1 MSIQKFYISLVFLI
15 SSCSSIN
22 LPNEYTH
29 SYNAKLYIGDSSF
42 YKSRIFI
49 YENYVVLNFID
60 IPYEDIKTIEI
71 NNDGKFYLD
80 ITPRNTKIIKE
91 LENYKESYYA
101 LLNECFRGNP
111 VSYGDKILTIKCDKY
126 ANINIDI
133 FDLTKLYI
141 NGLLS
146 MKLERAKK
154 TPSNVK

>member
-1 MSIQKFYISLVFLI
+1 MSIKQFFISFVLLI

-22 LPNEYTH
+22 LFNEYTY
-29 SYNAKLYIGDSSF
+29 SYNAKFYVDDNFF

-60 IPYEDIKTIEI
+60 IPYEGLKTIEI

-80 ITPRNTKIIKE
+80 VTSQNTKIIKE
-91 LENYKESYYA
+91 LEKYKESYYV
-101 LLNECFRGNP
+101 LLNKCFRGNP
-111 VSYGDKILTIKCDKY
+111 VSYSDKILTIRCDQY

-141 NGLLS
+141 NGLFS

>member
-1 MSIQKFYISLVFLI
+1 MRIKRFFISFVLLI

-22 LPNEYTH
+22 FFNEYTY
-29 SYNAKLYIGDSSF
+29 SYNAKFYIGDNFF

-49 YENYVVLNFID
+49 YENYIVINFID
-60 IPYEDIKTIEI
+60 VPYKDIKTIEI

-80 ITPRNTKIIKE
+80 ITSQNAKIIE
-91 LENYKESYYA
+91 VLENYKESYYV
-101 LLNECFRGNP
+101 LLNKCLRGNP

-141 NGLLS
+141 NGLIS

>member
-1 MSIQKFYISLVFLI
+1 MRIKQFFLSFVLLI

-22 LPNEYTH
+22 NFNEYTY
-29 SYNAKLYIGDSSF
+29 SYNAKFYIGENFF

-49 YENYVVLNFID
+49 YENYVVINFID
-60 IPYEDIKTIEI
+60 LPYKDIKTIEI

-80 ITPRNTKIIKE
+80 ITSQNTKVIEE
-91 LENYKESYYA
+91 LENYKESYYV
-101 LLNECFRGNP
+101 LFNKCLRGNP

>member
-1 MSIQKFYISLVFLI
+1 MRIKQFFISFVLLI

-22 LPNEYTH
+22 LFNKYTY
-29 SYNAKLYIGDSSF
+29 SYNAKLYIGDNFF

-49 YENYVVLNFID
+49 YENYVAINFID
-60 IPYEDIKTIEI
+60 VPYKDIKIIEI

-80 ITPRNTKIIKE
+80 ITSQNTKIIQE
-91 LENYKESYYA
+91 LENYKESHYA
-101 LLNECFRGNP
+101 LLNKCFKGNP
-111 VSYGDKILTIKCDKY
+111 VSYSDKILMINCDQY

-133 FDLTKLYI
+133 FDVTKLYI

>member
-1 MSIQKFYISLVFLI
+1 MSIKQFFISFVLLI

-22 LPNEYTH
+22 LFNEYTY
-29 SYNAKLYIGDSSF
+29 SYNAKFYIGDNFF

-49 YENYVVLNFID
+49 YENYVAINFID
-60 IPYEDIKTIEI
+60 VPYKDIKTIEI

-80 ITPRNTKIIKE
+80 VSSQNIKVIKE
-91 LENYKESYYA
+91 LEKYKESYYV
-101 LLNECFRGNP
+101 LLNKCFRGNP
-111 VSYGDKILTIKCDKY
+111 VLYSDKILTIRCDQY

-141 NGLLS
+141 NGLIS

>member
-1 MSIQKFYISLVFLI
+1 MRIKRFFISFVLLI

-22 LPNEYTH
+22 FFNEYTY
-29 SYNAKLYIGDSSF
+29 SYNAKFYIGDNFF

-49 YENYVVLNFID
+49 YENYIVINFID
-60 IPYEDIKTIEI
+60 VPYKDIKTIEI

-80 ITPRNTKIIKE
+80 ITSQNAKIIE
-91 LENYKESYYA
+91 VLENYKESYYV
-101 LLNECFRGNP
+101 LLNKCLRGNP

>member
-1 MSIQKFYISLVFLI
+1 MSIKQFFISFVLLI

-22 LPNEYTH
+22 LFNEYTY
-29 SYNAKLYIGDSSF
+29 SYNAKFYVSDNFF

-49 YENYVVLNFID
+49 YENYVVINFID
-60 IPYEDIKTIEI
+60 IPYEGLKTIEI

-80 ITPRNTKIIKE
+80 VTSQNTKIIKE
-91 LENYKESYYA
+91 LEKYKESYYV
-101 LLNECFRGNP
+101 LLNKCFRGNP
-111 VSYGDKILTIKCDKY
+111 VSYSDEILTIKCDQY

-141 NGLLS
+141 NGLFS

>member
-1 MSIQKFYISLVFLI
+1 MRIKQFFISFVLLI

-22 LPNEYTH
+22 FFNEYTY
-29 SYNAKLYIGDSSF
+29 SYNAKFYIGDNFF

-49 YENYVVLNFID
+49 YENYIVINFID
-60 IPYEDIKTIEI
+60 VPYKDIKTIEI

-80 ITPRNTKIIKE
+80 ITSQNAKIIE
-91 LENYKESYYA
+91 VLENYKESHYV
-101 LLNECFRGNP
+101 LLNKCLRGNP

-141 NGLLS
+141 NGLIS

-154 TPSNVK
+154 TPTNVK

>member
-1 MSIQKFYISLVFLI
+1 MRIKQFFLSFVLLI

-22 LPNEYTH
+22 LSNEYTH
-29 SYNAKLYIGDSSF
+29 SYNAKFYIGDNFF
-42 YKSRIFI
+42 YKSRILI
-49 YENYVVLNFID
+49 YENYVVINFID
-60 IPYEDIKTIEI
+60 LPYKDIKTIEI

-80 ITPRNTKIIKE
+80 ITSQNAKIIE
-91 LENYKESYYA
+91 VLENYKESHYV
-101 LLNECFRGNP
+101 LLNRCLRGNS

>member
-1 MSIQKFYISLVFLI
+1 MSIKQFFISFVLLI

-22 LPNEYTH
+22 LFNEYTY
-29 SYNAKLYIGDSSF
+29 SYNAKFYIGDNFF

-49 YENYVVLNFID
+49 YENYVVINFID
-60 IPYEDIKTIEI
+60 IPYEGLKTIEI

-80 ITPRNTKIIKE
+80 VTSQNTKIIKE
-91 LENYKESYYA
+91 LEKYKEPYYV
-101 LLNECFRGNP
+101 LLNKCFRGNP
-111 VSYGDKILTIKCDKY
+111 VSYSDKILTIRCDQY

-141 NGLLS
+141 NGLFS

>member
-1 MSIQKFYISLVFLI
+1 MSIQKYYISLVFLI

-22 LPNEYTH
+22 LPNEYAH
-29 SYNAKLYIGDSSF
+29 SYNAKLYIGDNSF

-80 ITPRNTKIIKE
+80 ITPQNAKIIQE
-91 LENYKESYYA
+91 LQKYKGSYYA

-111 VSYGDKILTIKCDKY
+111 VSYSDKILMIKCDQY
-126 ANINIDI
+126 VNINIDI
-133 FDLTKLYI
+133 FDVTKLYI
-141 NGLLS
+141 SGLLS

-154 TPSNVK
+154 IRSNVK

>member
-1 MSIQKFYISLVFLI
+1 MRINQFFIIFVLLI
-15 SSCSSIN
+15 GSCSSIN
-22 LPNEYTH
+22 LFNEYTY
-29 SYNAKLYIGDSSF
+29 SYNAKLYIGDNSF

-49 YENYVVLNFID
+49 YENYVVINFID
-60 IPYEDIKTIEI
+60 IPYEDIKIIEI

-80 ITPRNTKIIKE
+80 VTSQNTRIIKE

-101 LLNECFRGNP
+101 LLNKCFRGNP
-111 VSYGDKILTIKCDKY
+111 VSYDDKIMTINCDQY

>member
-1 MSIQKFYISLVFLI
+1 MRIKQFFLSFVLLI

-22 LPNEYTH
+22 LSNEYTH
-29 SYNAKLYIGDSSF
+29 SYNAKFYIGDNFF
-42 YKSRIFI
+42 YKSRILI
-49 YENYVVLNFID
+49 YENYVVINFID
-60 IPYEDIKTIEI
+60 LPYKDIKTIEI

-80 ITPRNTKIIKE
+80 ITSQNAKIIE
-91 LENYKESYYA
+91 VLENYKESHYV
-101 LLNECFRGNP
+101 LLNKCLRGNP

>member
-1 MSIQKFYISLVFLI
+1 LRIKRFFISFVLLI

-22 LPNEYTH
+22 FFNEYTY
-29 SYNAKLYIGDSSF
+29 SYNAKFYIGDNFF

-49 YENYVVLNFID
+49 YENYIVINFID
-60 IPYEDIKTIEI
+60 VPYKDIKTIEI

-80 ITPRNTKIIKE
+80 ITSQNAKIIE
-91 LENYKESYYA
+91 VLENYKESYYV
-101 LLNECFRGNP
+101 LLNKCLRGNP

-141 NGLLS
+141 NGLIS

>member
-1 MSIQKFYISLVFLI
+1 MSIKQFFISFVLLI

-22 LPNEYTH
+22 LFNEYTY
-29 SYNAKLYIGDSSF
+29 SYNAKFYVDDNFF

-60 IPYEDIKTIEI
+60 IPYEGLKTIEI

-80 ITPRNTKIIKE
+80 VTSQNTKVVKE
-91 LENYKESYYA
+91 LEKYKESYYV
-101 LLNECFRGNP
+101 LLNKCFRGNP
-111 VSYGDKILTIKCDKY
+111 VLYSDKILTIRCDQY

-141 NGLLS
+141 NGLFS

>member
-1 MSIQKFYISLVFLI
+1 MSIKQFFISFVLLI

-22 LPNEYTH
+22 LFNEYTY
-29 SYNAKLYIGDSSF
+29 SYNAKFYVDDNFF

-60 IPYEDIKTIEI
+60 IPYEGLKTIEI
-71 NNDGKFYLD
+71 NNDGKFSLD
-80 ITPRNTKIIKE
+80 VTSQNTKIIKE
-91 LENYKESYYA
+91 LEKYKESYYV
-101 LLNECFRGNP
+101 LLNKCFRGNP
-111 VSYGDKILTIKCDKY
+111 VSYSDKILTIRCDQY

-141 NGLLS
+141 NGLFS

>member
-1 MSIQKFYISLVFLI
+1 MRIKQFFISFVLLI

-22 LPNEYTH
+22 FFNEYTY
-29 SYNAKLYIGDSSF
+29 SYNAKFYIGDNFF

-49 YENYVVLNFID
+49 YENYIVINFID
-60 IPYEDIKTIEI
+60 VPYKDIKTIEI

-80 ITPRNTKIIKE
+80 ITSQNAKIIE
-91 LENYKESYYA
+91 VLENYKESHYV
-101 LLNECFRGNP
+101 LLNKCLRGNP

-141 NGLLS
+141 NGLIS

>member
-1 MSIQKFYISLVFLI
+1 MI

-22 LPNEYTH
+22 LFNEYTY
-29 SYNAKLYIGDSSF
+29 SYNAKFYVDDNFF

-60 IPYEDIKTIEI
+60 IPYEGLKTIEI
-71 NNDGKFYLD
+71 NNDGKFSLD
-80 ITPRNTKIIKE
+80 VTSQNTKIIKE
-91 LENYKESYYA
+91 LEKYKESYYV
-101 LLNECFRGNP
+101 LLNKCFRGNP
-111 VSYGDKILTIKCDKY
+111 VSYSDKILTIRCDQY

-141 NGLLS
+141 NGLFS

>member
-1 MSIQKFYISLVFLI
+1 MSIKQFYISLVFLI

-22 LPNEYTH
+22 LSNEYTH
-29 SYNAKLYIGDSSF
+29 SYNAKFYIGDNSF

-49 YENYVVLNFID
+49 YENYVVINFID
-60 IPYEDIKTIEI
+60 IPYEGLKTIEI

-80 ITPRNTKIIKE
+80 ITPQNTKIIKE

-101 LLNECFRGNP
+101 ALNECFRGNP
-111 VSYGDKILTIKCDKY
+111 VSYGDKMLTITCDKY

-133 FDLTKLYI
+133 FDVIKLYI

-154 TPSNVK
+154 TSSNVK

>member
-1 MSIQKFYISLVFLI
+1 MI

-22 LPNEYTH
+22 LFNEYTY
-29 SYNAKLYIGDSSF
+29 SYNAKFYVDDNFF

-60 IPYEDIKTIEI
+60 IPYEGLKTIEI
-71 NNDGKFYLD
+71 NNDGKFFLD
-80 ITPRNTKIIKE
+80 VTSQNTKIIKE
-91 LENYKESYYA
+91 LEKYKESYYV
-101 LLNECFRGNP
+101 LLNKCFRGNP
-111 VSYGDKILTIKCDKY
+111 VSYSDKILTIRCDQY

-141 NGLLS
+141 NGLFS

>member
-1 MSIQKFYISLVFLI
+1 MRIKQFFLSFVLLI

-22 LPNEYTH
+22 LSNEYTH
-29 SYNAKLYIGDSSF
+29 SYNAKFYIGDNFF
-42 YKSRIFI
+42 YKSRILI
-49 YENYVVLNFID
+49 YENYVVINFID
-60 IPYEDIKTIEI
+60 LPYKDIKTIEI

-80 ITPRNTKIIKE
+80 ITPQNTKIIKE

-101 LLNECFRGNP
+101 ALNKCFRGNP
-111 VSYGDKILTIKCDKY
+111 VSYGDKMLTITCDKY

-133 FDLTKLYI
+133 FDVIKLYI

-154 TPSNVK
+154 TSSNVK